1 MLTFLLF
8 LYFCLF
14 AQAFYIKTELLR
26 DTAQIHYE
34 SIVDTVL
41 GQHNEKLLLE
51 LSQAIKDPHHLY
63 EALKPEAELLLGSE
77 PMQGNPNLFC
87 GVVNCLIPFVVCVA
101 QMPGMIA
108 NQIHEQS
115 TLVYNQI
122 YPILKRR
129 WLTADNDYH
138 QMISQSVSDEV
149 VEDLSDSLELL
160 NMDITDDIIDTL
172 RDFDMIGNIKR
183 SLLNCQSTFSNTAIS
198 TLWSTAVEKKE
209 TKSLLDSYKARLI
222 SDLQSQLYSRVYELA
237 SSIYQDTI

>member
-1 MLTFLLF
+1 
-8 LYFCLF
+8 
-14 AQAFYIKTELLR
+14 
-26 DTAQIHYE
+26 
-34 SIVDTVL
+34 
-41 GQHNEKLLLE
+41 
-51 LSQAIKDPHHLY
+51 
-63 EALKPEAELLLGSE
+63 
-77 PMQGNPNLFC
+77 
-87 GVVNCLIPFVVCVA
+87 
-101 QMPGMIA
+101 MPGMIA

-122 YPILKRR
+122 YPTLKRR

-198 TLWSTAVEKKE
+198 TLWSTVVEKKE
-209 TKSLLDSYKARLI
+209 TRSLLDSYKAKLI

>member
-77 PMQGNPNLFC
+77 PMQ
-87 GVVNCLIPFVVCVA
+87 VCVA

-115 TLVYNQI
+115 SLVYNQI

-183 SLLNCQSTFSNTAIS
+183 SLLNCQSTFSNTVIS